1 MSTTEA
7 LRTQLD
13 ALQTEFHKIEAENRK
28 LKDKNPQ
35 GAEALEL
42 ERELT
47 ETQAENVRLAQ
58 LLSEAQSNAA
68 SDSEKSGEGLSEAH
82 ARISELETETE
93 ELRRQLAEKSTQLV
107 DTAEAVERATQELE
121 RAEAYRRELEGT
133 SSEACREA
141 ELELYRAVAAETRKW
156 EKREE
161 RLVRRVEEL
170 ESHTTTEQTQGGAG
184 VGGIGAG
191 GAGVGGVVE
200 EEIRQQ
206 LIRQQETAAPL
217 ERHTERYVPAQGGGE
232 VLSQALLHKS
242 AAVAPGRELSP
253 RHKRGVHWEPKESSA
268 GGMGSRSLNLE
279 APEFMPPTEHHPS
292 QISGV
297 LPSTTQL
304 APPVAG
310 SIARPPVT
318 TSQAASGHGEAVVPV
333 PTLAAAPLDALS
345 MTMLAQQLPP
355 LPNFTGDHA
364 DGDGETFEEWLERL
378 ELVATTCGW
387 NDQTKLVNLATR
399 LRGSA
404 SRYYRTCPPQQR
416 SNYTTLTEALRQ
428 RFTPVRIQSVQ
439 SSRFHERKQSPTE
452 TVDNYAQDLRRLF
465 YQAYSMVQH
474 GGGGSDAMGQS
485 VLAYQF
491 VAGLVDNL
499 KAKLVG
505 CGGSFEE
512 LLAKARFEEA
522 RLRDVIHVGKSNY
535 RQPFS
540 PPPTKRNLP
549 IDKPMQ
555 RPFQPKTDRKCFNC
569 GGTGHFARECTFR
582 GRGAPLEARGRSS
595 FRGPLNNHRP
605 NQSSES
611 RQDAQ
616 QRVVSMLQAETDSQQ
631 PEQQVTPQTV
641 AHSEEDDEVTQAVSQ
656 VMATMHGIKPS
667 RETVTQATLGPT
679 PTSDV
684 CLNGSLVSALLDTGS
699 PISIVSLDFSLK
711 VAAKD
716 RTPEQSPA
724 DWGKATRGRL
734 QPTTV
739 SLRSYGGGELAIVSQ
754 VQCRI
759 TREGYQVDTL
769 LQVQK
774 EAPVSLLLGTDVLPQ
789 LGFALIQTSKDQS
802 VDLLGNSSD
811 MSRDPPPGCSVV
823 SQTSTNP
830 TPATDNPLT
839 PKTTVRLIQATR
851 LPARH
856 SKLIRAD
863 VEGPE
868 MTSSMLLFQPELDT
882 LSGRGLSMADAVV
895 ECARRVTL
903 LVTNHGCESVHLEEG
918 EVIGKMEPATLVE
931 TPPEREP
938 PAETIGDTRSNT
950 TACSEPEQRITPG
963 VAAIRTASGER
974 EKRLLIAL
982 SLDTEGL
989 TEDSQRDQLRSL
1001 VLEFADL
1008 FALDSSELG
1017 RTSVVTHR
1025 INTGDHSPMKQPPR
1039 RIPFSLR
1046 EKVCEL
1052 TQEMLDDGVIQPSSS
1067 PWASPIVLVAK
1078 KDGSTR
1084 FCVDYRKLNAVT
1096 KLDVYPLPRIDD
1108 SLDLLAETRFFSTL
1122 DLASGYW
1129 QVGMEE
1135 ESQEKTAFTTHAG
1148 LFEFTVMPFGLCNAP
1163 ATFQRLME
1171 NVLTGLARERCIV
1184 YLDDILV
1191 MGRTF
1196 EEHLANL
1203 RVVFS
1208 RLANAGLKLKPSKC
1222 ELVHREVNFLG
1233 YVVSA
1238 DGISADQKKVSAVID
1253 FPKPKDLKALRAFI
1267 GLTSYYRRFVPC
1279 FSTVAQPLYQL
1290 TRKDEPFVWS
1300 DTCEDA
1306 FNRLKTSLTVAPVLA
1321 YPHFGRDFLLET
1333 DASGMGLGAVLS
1345 QEQEDRSI
1353 RPIAF
1358 ASRTLQPHEKNY
1370 GISELE
1376 ALGVVWAVKHFRHYL
1391 YGHHCTVFT
1400 DHEALKSLLNTPQP
1414 SGKLARWGMALQEL
1428 DLKIEYRPGKGNTRA
1443 DALSRYPVSLLPSD
1457 CARTQTCSLVAA
1469 MEAQRHDESGE
1480 ECGEDILAD
1489 RQRADPHLRD
1499 IILYLETGDL
1509 PSENRRAR
1517 ELVVGRAQFTLSDC
1531 VLYRIEA
1538 DKTLRIIPPEV
1549 DRQKLFREVHE
1560 GPFAGHLR
1568 EAKIHGELS
1577 RHYWWPGMRSDLAKW
1592 CRSCMLCA
1600 TRSVGKPVRPPL
1612 TPIPVSGPFDRVGV
1626 DVLQLPKTSSGKRYA
1641 VVFMDYLTK
1650 WPEVFA
1656 TSDQTAPTIAKLL
1669 VEEVIS
1675 RHGVPSQLLSDRGP
1689 CFLSRLLLEVC
1700 SVMGT
1705 KKVNTSAYHPQS
1717 DGLVERFNRT
1727 LTDMLAKTV
1736 KPGVEWDA
1744 RLPYV
1749 LFAYRATLQVSTSE
1763 SPFFLLYGRDPQLP
1777 TELALSPPVQRDS
1790 VQLDDYK
1797 SRMVRAMSETWE
1809 LARQSIKKAQ
1819 GKQKIHHDKTARNA
1833 EFKVGDRVFAF
1844 MPAMKTGP
1852 AYKLARPYKGP
1863 YRVMQLYPNGAEL
1876 LLIDKPRSPPIR
1888 VALNRVR
1895 RCPEPVACNNPS
1907 PATDMAAADPHGPQ
1921 TATTT
1926 TTENPA
1932 IPSPAT
1938 VETDPGSQAHKNL
1951 TNPDPDTTVGPWSN
1965 RLRSRTTNARG
1976 RAD

>member
-1 MSTTEA
+1 
-7 LRTQLD
+7 
-13 ALQTEFHKIEAENRK
+13 
-28 LKDKNPQ
+28 
-35 GAEALEL
+35 
-42 ERELT
+42 
-47 ETQAENVRLAQ
+47 
-58 LLSEAQSNAA
+58 
-68 SDSEKSGEGLSEAH
+68 
-82 ARISELETETE
+82 
-93 ELRRQLAEKSTQLV
+93 
-107 DTAEAVERATQELE
+107 
-121 RAEAYRRELEGT
+121 
-133 SSEACREA
+133 
-141 ELELYRAVAAETRKW
+141 
-156 EKREE
+156 
-161 RLVRRVEEL
+161 
-170 ESHTTTEQTQGGAG
+170 
-184 VGGIGAG
+184 
-191 GAGVGGVVE
+191 
-200 EEIRQQ
+200 
-206 LIRQQETAAPL
+206 
-217 ERHTERYVPAQGGGE
+217 
-232 VLSQALLHKS
+232 
-242 AAVAPGRELSP
+242 
-253 RHKRGVHWEPKESSA
+253 
-268 GGMGSRSLNLE
+268 
-279 APEFMPPTEHHPS
+279 
-292 QISGV
+292 
-297 LPSTTQL
+297 
-304 APPVAG
+304 
-310 SIARPPVT
+310 
-318 TSQAASGHGEAVVPV
+318 
-333 PTLAAAPLDALS
+333 
-345 MTMLAQQLPP
+345 
-355 LPNFTGDHA
+355 
-364 DGDGETFEEWLERL
+364 
-378 ELVATTCGW
+378 
-387 NDQTKLVNLATR
+387 
-399 LRGSA
+399 
-404 SRYYRTCPPQQR
+404 
-416 SNYTTLTEALRQ
+416 
-428 RFTPVRIQSVQ
+428 
-439 SSRFHERKQSPTE
+439 
-452 TVDNYAQDLRRLF
+452 
-465 YQAYSMVQH
+465 MVQH

-505 CGGSFEE
+505 CVGSFEE

-522 RLRDVIHVGKSNY
+522 RLRDVIHVGKSSD

-540 PPPTKRNLP
+540 PH
-549 IDKPMQ
+549 
-555 RPFQPKTDRKCFNC
+555 RPSETTCQSTRPCNGHSNRKL
-569 GGTGHFARECTFR
+569 TASASTAVEPDTLHVS
-582 GRGAPLEARGRSS
+582 APLG
-595 FRGPLNNHRP
+595 
-605 NQSSES
+605 
-611 RQDAQ
+611 
-616 QRVVSMLQAETDSQQ
+616 VV
-631 PEQQVTPQTV
+631 V
-641 AHSEEDDEVTQAVSQ
+641 
-656 VMATMHGIKPS
+656 
-667 RETVTQATLGPT
+667 
-679 PTSDV
+679 
-684 CLNGSLVSALLDTGS
+684 
-699 PISIVSLDFSLK
+699 
-711 VAAKD
+711 
-716 RTPEQSPA
+716 
-724 DWGKATRGRL
+724 
-734 QPTTV
+734 PTTV

-754 VQCRI
+754 VQCRM
-759 TREGYQVDTL
+759 TREGYQADTV

-811 MSRDPPPGCSVV
+811 KSRDPPPGCSVV

-839 PKTTVRLIQATR
+839 PKATVRLIQAIR

-903 LVTNHGCESVHLEEG
+903 LVTNHGCEPVHLEEG
-918 EVIGKMEPATLVE
+918 EVIGKMEAATLVE
-931 TPPEREP
+931 NPPDREP
-938 PAETIGDTRSNT
+938 PAGTTGDARSNT
-950 TACSEPEQRITPG
+950 TACGEPEQRITPG

-974 EKRLLIAL
+974 EKRLLTAL
-982 SLDTEGL
+982 SLDMVGL
-989 TEDSQRDQLRSL
+989 TEDSQRDQLCSL

-1052 TQEMLDDGVIQPSSS
+1052 TQEMLDHGVIQPSSS

-1084 FCVDYRKLNAVT
+1084 FCVDYRKLNAIT

-1135 ESQEKTAFTTHAG
+1135 ESQEKTAFTTHGG

-1171 NVLTGLARERCIV
+1171 NVLTGLAQERCIV

-1191 MGRTF
+1191 MGRIF
-1196 EEHLANL
+1196 EEHLTNL

-1208 RLANAGLKLKPSKC
+1208 RLANAGLKLKQSQC
-1222 ELVHREVNFLG
+1222 ELMHREVNFLG

-1238 DGISADQKKVSAVID
+1238 DGISAEPEKVSAVID

-1376 ALGVVWAVKHFRHYL
+1376 ALGVVWAVKHFRYYL

-1400 DHEALKSLLNTPQP
+1400 DHEALKALLNTPQP

-1489 RQRADPHLRD
+1489 RHNESGEECGEDILADRQRADPHLRD
-1499 IILYLETGDL
+1499 TILYLETGDL

-1517 ELVVGRAQFTLSDC
+1517 ELVLGRAQFTLSDR

-1538 DKTLRIIPPEV
+1538 DKTLRIIPPEA

-1689 CFLSRLLLEVC
+1689 SFLSRLLLGVC
-1700 SVMGT
+1700 SVMGV

-1833 EFKVGDRVFAF
+1833 ELYGRDPQLPTELALSPPVQRDSVQLDDYKSRMVRAMSETWELARQSIKKAQGKQKIHHDKTARNAELKVGDRVFVF

-1852 AYKLARPYKGP
+1852 AYKLARSYKGP
-1863 YRVMQLYPNGAEL
+1863 YRIMQLYPNGAEL
-1876 LLIDKPRSPPIR
+1876 LLIDKPCSPLIR

-1895 RCPEPVACNNPS
+1895 RCPEPVASSNPS
-1907 PATDMAAADPHGPQ
+1907 PETDMAAADPHGPV
-1921 TATTT
+1921 TVATTK
-1926 TTENPA
+1926 NPA
-1932 IPSPAT
+1932 RPCPAT
-1938 VETDPGSQAHKNL
+1938 EETDPGSQAPGNL
-1951 TNPDPDTTVGPWSN
+1951 TNPDMTVGPWSKIKILLQQ
-1965 RLRSRTTNARG
+1965 RFTV
-1976 RAD
+1976 